1 MNRIPVILVVGLAF
15 IIIVIAVIRFSDG
28 LIKASLPKDFEN
40 FDTPL
45 VTGEVKIF
53 KNYYGIPH
61 IITDNESD
69 LFFAMGFYHAS
80 DRLWQMDYYRRL
92 SQGRLSEIFGD
103 ESILVDKFL
112 RCFMIDSTAQKCYDN
127 MSEQSKAVLQ
137 RYSQGVNFYMSE
149 YRNKMPFEFGALAYQ
164 PDEWLPYHSILIGR
178 VLTFE
183 LSLGIWADAAY
194 GEIASKFGYEKARLL
209 IPGLDKP
216 KPTQIDSN
224 IFSTTFDQDLS
235 LYSDKLT
242 KIRNDVGIVGSSS
255 GSNCWVFRNVD
266 SISQSA
272 ILANDAHLPLT
283 IPARWLQMQFTTK
296 GINAVGLSLP
306 GIPLLMSGR
315 NDNIAWGISNIMADD
330 FDYFVERIENEH
342 YYVGENKK
350 KIRFH
355 VDTIF
360 VKDKEPHVY
369 YQRFTETSPIIS
381 DFHINRDPS
390 ILLNLPGKTDTSFFV
405 QNAMS
410 FRWVGNNISDEILT
424 LYKLARADNYDE
436 FKSACNHW
444 SNPGLNFHYA
454 DNAGNIGLK
463 SAADIPARGKDCDP
477 NLPNPAWID
486 TYQWKGF
493 NRLENEKVSRS
504 SKEAKFIAS
513 ANEKIENVNYISNY
527 WEPES
532 RINRINE
539 VLTLEDKHGW
549 REAQYLQNDYYS
561 DFAKKMSDIIV
572 PILDKYSSL
581 MTVNELRVLN
591 SLNDWDYIILTDIG
605 LSSFINVYTNQ
616 FIYNIFHD
624 DFGPLLYNKFTFV
637 SSIPT
642 RLVMDVLTNSKY
654 DTFIDNLRTNETEI
668 IDDIIFE
675 TYRASINHL
684 IKHFNSGKINDWKY
698 GNIHQLNINHVFSR
712 QKFLSPSVTLG
723 PFEMSGNNTTVNNTE
738 WNFTNPYAMV
748 IGASMRFIADMNEDF
763 IFTVVPGGASGD
775 PASPNFSDQVR
786 IWLNGGYLKIPFGSS
801 PAENY
806 RLAVSISPE
815 R

>member
-1 MNRIPVILVVGLAF
+1 MNRIPVILVGGLVF
-15 IIIVIAVIRFSDG
+15 IIIVVAVIWFSNG
-28 LIKASLPKDFEN
+28 LINASLPPDLEN
-40 FDTPL
+40 FETPL
-45 VTGEVKIF
+45 VTGDVKIF
-53 KNYYGIPH
+53 KSYYGIPH

-92 SQGRLSEIFGD
+92 SQGRLSEIFGE

-112 RCFMIDSTAQKCYDN
+112 RCFRIDSTARKCYEN
-127 MSEQSKAVLQ
+127 MSEQSQKVLQ
-137 RYSQGVNFYMSE
+137 RYSQGINYYMSE
-149 YRNKMPFEFGALAYQ
+149 YRKKLPFEFGALAYQ
-164 PDEWLPYHSILIGR
+164 PDEWLPYHSMLIGR

-194 GEIASKFGYEKARLL
+194 GEIASKFGYDKARLL
-209 IPGLDKP
+209 IPGLELP
-216 KPTQIDSN
+216 ESFPIDSN
-224 IFSTTFDQDLS
+224 NFLNSFNNDLS
-235 LYSDKLT
+235 LYSDKLS
-242 KIRNDVGIVGSSS
+242 KIRNDIGIVGSSS

-266 SISQSA
+266 SSSQSA
-272 ILANDAHLPLT
+272 LLANDAHLPLT

-306 GIPLLMSGR
+306 GIPLLISGR
-315 NDNIAWGISNIMADD
+315 NDNIAWGISNIMTDD

-350 KIRFH
+350 KIRFI

-360 VKDKEPHVY
+360 VKGKEPHVY
-369 YQRFTETSPIIS
+369 YQRFTDTSPIIS

-390 ILLNLPGKTDTSFFV
+390 ILLNLQGSTDSSFFK

-424 LYKLARADNYDE
+424 LYKLARASNYDD

-454 DNAGNIGLK
+454 DNEGTIALK
-463 SAADIPARGKDCDP
+463 SAADLPIRAEDCDP
-477 NLPNPAWID
+477 NLPNPAWLSSF
-486 TYQWKGF
+486 QWKGF
-493 NRLENEKVSRS
+493 KRLENEKVSR
-504 SKEAKFIAS
+504 KPIDGKFIAS
-513 ANEKIENVNYISNY
+513 ANDKIENASYISNY

-539 VLTLEDKHGW
+539 VLNLEDKHGS

-581 MTVNELRVLN
+581 MTENELRVLN
-591 SLNDWDYIILTDIG
+591 SLNDWDYIMLTDVG
-605 LSSFINVYTNQ
+605 LSSFVNVYTNQ
-616 FIYNIFHD
+616 FIYNIFYD

-654 DTFIDNLRTNETEI
+654 DTFINDLTTKDSEI

-675 TYRASINHL
+675 TYRGSINYL
-684 IKHFNSGKINDWKY
+684 IKFFNSGEINDWKY
-698 GNIHQLNINHVFSR
+698 GNIHQLNINHTFSR
-712 QKFLSPSVTLG
+712 QKFISPSVTLG

-748 IGASMRFIADMNEDF
+748 IGASMRFIADMNEEY
-763 IFTVVPGGASGD
+763 IFTVLPGGASGD
-775 PASPNFSDQVR
+775 PASPNYSDQVR
-786 IWLNGGYLKIPFGSS
+786 IWLNGGYIKIPFGKTPSL
-801 PAENY
+801 NY
-806 RLAVSISPE
+806 KLAVSISPE